1 MANSIKTIA
10 IQSQAVFFFNKK
22 TPMEVNLIKIDEVSF
37 QLQEDKCEKIS
48 HRLFRQLLD
57 FNCEDHKDESTAPKM
72 VVFKT
77 KEEYVQ
83 NVCKYDV
90 DLSKEMYINQKG
102 NIFCF
107 LNGVGKED
115 SENEKEKTTEA

>member
-1 MANSIKTIA
+1 MD
-10 IQSQAVFFFNKK
+10 
-22 TPMEVNLIKIDEVSF
+22 VNLIKIDEVSF

-48 HRLFRQLLD
+48 HRLFRQLMD

-77 KEEYVQ
+77 KEEYIQ

-90 DLSKEMYINQKG
+90 DLSKDMYINQKG

-107 LNGVGKED
+107 LNQD
-115 SENEKEKTTEA
+115 SKQDVSDVKDESTEA

>member
-1 MANSIKTIA
+1 MD
-10 IQSQAVFFFNKK
+10 
-22 TPMEVNLIKIDEVSF
+22 VNLVKIDEVSF

-48 HRLFRQLLD
+48 HRLFRQLMD
-57 FNCEDHKDESTAPKM
+57 FNCDEHKEESTAPKM

-77 KEEYVQ
+77 KEEYIQ

-107 LNGVGKED
+107 LNQEAK
-115 SENEKEKTTEA
+115 SEAPAEKEADKEA

>member
-1 MANSIKTIA
+1 MD
-10 IQSQAVFFFNKK
+10 
-22 TPMEVNLIKIDEVSF
+22 VNLIKIDEVSF

-48 HRLFRQLLD
+48 HRLFRQLMD

-77 KEEYVQ
+77 KEEYIQ

-90 DLSKEMYINQKG
+90 DLSKDMYINQKG

-107 LNGVGKED
+107 LNQDRKQDVADVKDE
-115 SENEKEKTTEA
+115 STEA

>member
-1 MANSIKTIA
+1 MD
-10 IQSQAVFFFNKK
+10 
-22 TPMEVNLIKIDEVSF
+22 VNLIKIDEVSF

-48 HRLFRQLLD
+48 HRLFRQLMD
-57 FNCEDHKDESTAPKM
+57 FNCDEHKDENTAPKM

-90 DLSKEMYINQKG
+90 DLSKDMYINQKG

-107 LNGVGKED
+107 LNQEAESLTTNTKED
-115 SENEKEKTTEA
+115 SKEA